1 MNESMVSGG
10 VLEQVYVG
18 LDYATAFVQVCV
30 LDPSGRVLANGR
42 CDNCCP
48 VIDAFVRRFGRNVRA
63 AIEACSG
70 AANLADQL
78 VHHAG
83 WSLDLAHPGYVQRMK
98 QSPDKTDFGDAR
110 MLADLVRVGYLPRV
124 WLAPEAVRELRR
136 LVRRRQDLV
145 ERRRA
150 LKLQIG
156 GWLRDQRVQEPDGTR
171 WTLRWRAWLKTVPLP
186 AQTRWVVNDAWAEL
200 TQIEKRVASVEK
212 HLGVV
217 TRKDPMV
224 NQLRGLRGLGLITA
238 CVIRAEIG
246 DATRFRTGKQLAHY
260 CGLTPRN
267 VSSGLRQADAGLIQA
282 GNRYLRATLMEAAHR
297 LRRFDPRWQAFS
309 QALEARGKK
318 RCVAVA
324 AVANRWIR
332 GLFHELKRVSQAA

>member
-1 MNESMVSGG
+1 MRELMVSGG
-10 VLEQVYVG
+10 VWEQVYVG

-42 CDNCCP
+42 CENCWIA
-48 VIDAFVRRFGRNVRA
+48 IDALVRRFGRTVRA
-63 AIEACSG
+63 AIEACNG

-83 WSLDLAHPGYVQRMK
+83 WSLD
-98 QSPDKTDFGDAR
+98 
-110 MLADLVRVGYLPRV
+110 LADLVRVGYLPRV

-150 LKLQIG
+150 LKLQVG
-156 GWLRDQRVQEPDGTR
+156 AWLRDQGVRQPGGTR
-171 WTLRWRAWLKTVPLP
+171 WTLRWRAWLKTVELP
-186 AQTRWVVNDAWAEL
+186 SETRWVVNDACAEL
-200 TQIEKRVASVEK
+200 TQIERRIAALEK
-212 HLGVV
+212 HLAAV
-217 TRKDPMV
+217 TQKDPMV
-224 NQLRGLRGLGLITA
+224 NKLRGLRGLGLITA

-260 CGLTPRN
+260 GGLTPRN
-267 VSSGLRQADAGLIQA
+267 VSSGLRQANAGLIQA
-282 GNRYLRATLMEAAHR
+282 GNRYWRATLMEAAHR
-297 LRRFDPRWQAFS
+297 LRRFDPRWPEFS

-324 AVANRWIR
+324 AVAHRWIR
-332 GLFHELKRVSQAA
+332 GLFHELKLVSRAA